1 MDENITISGI
11 VFEIIYQNED
21 NGYTVCEIDS
31 PNDGLFTA
39 TGYMPYLGEGE
50 NIAITGSWAMHPEY
64 GEQFRASYYETV
76 MPTDES
82 SIVEY
87 LSSGVIYGIRA
98 ATAQKIVEK
107 FGTDS
112 LNILLN
118 DPLKLSEIKGISKA
132 RAEKI
137 GQSYLQI
144 QSMQSILMFLQQYN
158 ISNNTAIKVH
168 QALGSDAVRMIKENP
183 YILADR
189 VDGISFKTA
198 DNIAHLRGFPKNSP
212 LRIKS
217 CILYLLN
224 SYAYNNGHT
233 YYPKAELVKNVS
245 IQLAV
250 TLEEAENGITA
261 LELSH
266 EIYTDFVNGS
276 DVCFLACHF
285 IAENYTARR
294 IASLSAAKQTNNFDD
309 ADIEKIIGKIEINEK
324 ITLDSEQ
331 KNAVISAA
339 KNGCMV
345 ITGGPGTGKTTT
357 INAIIKTLGE
367 LQFSIALAAPTGRA
381 AKRMSQLSGMD
392 AKTIHRLLGTQHS
405 DNGGNA
411 FFIHNESNPLP
422 FDVIIVD
429 EVSMIDI
436 QLIYSLLKAVKPGA
450 KLIFSGDSDQLPSVG
465 PGNVLKDIIDSGL
478 VPVIRLERIFRQ
490 AQESLIVMNAHKINK
505 GEMPNI
511 GIHDKDFFFL
521 QRHSG
526 EIVSATIIDLYR
538 NRLPRSY
545 GINPLTSIQVLSPSK
560 KSAAGSVSLN
570 SELQKALNP
579 PDMLKQEYT
588 YGKIIF
594 RTGDKV
600 MQIKNN
606 YDIIWTRPT
615 GEKGTGI
622 FNGDLGIIDS
632 ISVKDRTMTIIFD
645 DDKETEYSFSD
656 LDALDLAYAITVH
669 KSQGSEF
676 PVVIIPICRFAPML
690 MCRNLLYTAVTRAKT
705 MVILVGSASACRTMI
720 SNNHEQKRYTG
731 LCSKLKSIAALSLEA
746 AVKEYKPTFD

>member
-1 MDENITISGI
+1 MDENITISGT

-31 PNDGLFTA
+31 PTDGLFTA

-98 ATAQKIVEK
+98 ATALKIVEK

-118 DPLKLSEIKGISKA
+118 DPLRLSEIKGISKS

-168 QALGSDAVRMIKENP
+168 QTLGSDAVRLIKENP

-224 SYAYNNGHT
+224 NYAYNNGHT
-233 YYPKAELVKNVS
+233 YYPKAELIKNVS

-250 TLEEAENGITA
+250 TLEETENGITC
-261 LELSH
+261 LELSR
-266 EIYTDFVNGS
+266 EIYTDSINGNE
-276 DVCFLACHF
+276 VCYLACHYV
-285 IAENYTARR
+285 AEYYTARR
-294 IASLSAAKQTNNFDD
+294 IASLNAAKQSYTFND
-309 ADIEKIIGKIEINEK
+309 ADIEKIIAKIEVNEK

-331 KNAVISAA
+331 KNAVVSAA
-339 KNGCMV
+339 KNGCVV

-381 AKRMSQLSGMD
+381 AKRMSQLSGME

-405 DNGGNA
+405 DTNIGC
-411 FFIHNESNPLP
+411 FTHNESNPLP

-478 VPVIRLERIFRQ
+478 IPVICLERIFRQ

-505 GEMPNI
+505 GEMPDTD
-511 GIHDKDFFFL
+511 IHDKDFFFL
-521 QRHSG
+521 QRNSG
-526 EIVSATIIDLYR
+526 EITAATIIDLYR

-545 GINPLTSIQVLSPSK
+545 GLNPLTAIQVLSPSK
-560 KSAAGSVSLN
+560 KGAAGSVQLN
-570 SELQKALNP
+570 FDLQKALNP

-588 YGKIIF
+588 YGKITF

-606 YDIIWTRPT
+606 YDIVWTRPT

-632 ISVKDRTMTIIFD
+632 ISVKDRMMTIIFD
-645 DDKETEYSFSD
+645 DDKETEYNFSD

-676 PVVIIPICRFAPML
+676 PVVLIPICRFAPML

-705 MVILVGSASACRTMI
+705 MVILVGSTSACRAMI
-720 SNNHEQKRYTG
+720 SNNHEQKRFTG
-731 LCSKLKSIAALSLEA
+731 LCSKLKIIAALNLETS
-746 AVKEYKPTFD
+746 VKEIKPTFD